1 MLPAALDEEESRA
14 LALDAADPLSA
25 CRDAFLIPPHGTGE
39 QVYFCGNSL
48 GLQPRAV
55 RAALD
60 AELEHWARRAVA
72 GHFEGAQPWL
82 DIQEELQPMLAPI
95 VGAAPADVVVM
106 NALSVNLQLLLS
118 SFYRPHG
125 ARRAILIEQGAFPSD
140 RHVAVSHLAWHGL
153 GEDAL
158 IEVAPDARGLFATA
172 AFAEVFARQGD
183 RIALA
188 LLPGVQ
194 YRNGQVFDIATL
206 TELAH
211 RHGAMACFDLA
222 HAVGNVPLRLADWN
236 VDCAAWCSYKY
247 LNGGPGAPGGVFVHA
262 RHAGR
267 ARLAGWWGHAK
278 ATRFRMAPEFTPEAA
293 AAGWQLSNPPVLAL
307 APLRASLEP
316 FARLGM
322 PALRERALRLT
333 GYLDALLRRHAGD
346 ALEIL
351 TPSATSERGCQ
362 LSLRVRAGREAG
374 HSLFAHLLAHGVVGD
389 WREPDVIRL
398 APVPL
403 YNRHTDC
410 LRAVRAILDWTRG
423 LSRRSASAGARDAPA
438 RPG

>member
-1 MLPAALDEEESRA
+1 MAPAALDAEEPRA

-25 CRDAFLIPPHGTGE
+25 YRDAFLIPPHGTGE
-39 QVYFCGNSL
+39 QAYFCGNSL
-48 GLQPRAV
+48 GLQPRAA

-60 AELEHWARRAVA
+60 AELDQWATRAVE
-72 GHFEGAQPWL
+72 GHFEGMQPWL
-82 DIQEELQPMLAPI
+82 DVQDELQQMLAPI

-106 NALSVNLQLLLS
+106 NTLSVNLQLLLS

-153 GEDAL
+153 GGDAL
-158 IEVAPDARGLFATA
+158 IEVAPDAHGLFATA
-172 AFAEVFARQGD
+172 AFAEAFARQGD

-194 YRNGQVFDIATL
+194 YRNGQVFDVAAL

-211 RHGAMACFDLA
+211 RHGAMVCFDLA

-247 LNGGPGAPGGVFVHA
+247 LNGGPGAPGGVFVHP
-262 RHAGR
+262 RHAQR
-267 ARLAGWWGHAK
+267 PRLAGWWGHAQ
-278 ATRFRMAPEFTPEAA
+278 ATRFQMAAEFVPEPGAR
-293 AAGWQLSNPPVLAL
+293 GWQLSNPPILAM
-307 APLRASLEP
+307 APLHASLV
-316 FARLGM
+316 LLTSIGM
-322 PALRERALRLT
+322 PALRARALRLT
-333 GYLDALLRRHAGD
+333 GYLDELLRTHA
-346 ALEIL
+346 ANIIEIL
-351 TPSATSERGCQ
+351 TPGDESQRGCQ

-374 HSLFAHLLAHGVVGD
+374 RALFAHLVARGVVGD

-403 YNRHTDC
+403 YNRHMDC
-410 LRAVRAILDWTRG
+410 LRAVRTILDWTRC
-423 LSRRSASAGARDAPA
+423 AR
-438 RPG
+438 G

>member
-1 MLPAALDEEESRA
+1 MPPVALDEEESRA

-48 GLQPRAV
+48 GLQPRAA

-82 DIQEELQPMLAPI
+82 DVQDELQPMLAPI

-172 AFAEVFARQGD
+172 AFTEVFARQGD

-211 RHGAMACFDLA
+211 RHGPMACFDLA

-247 LNGGPGAPGGVFVHA
+247 LNGGPGAPGGVFVHP
-262 RHAGR
+262 RHAQR
-267 ARLAGWWGHAK
+267 PRLAGWWGHAQ
-278 ATRFRMAPEFTPEAA
+278 ATRFQMATEFVPEQGAR
-293 AAGWQLSNPPVLAL
+293 GWQLSNPPILAMAPLHASL
-307 APLRASLEP
+307 APFASI
-316 FARLGM
+316 GM
-322 PALRERALRLT
+322 PALRARALRLT
-333 GYLDALLRRHAGD
+333 GYLDELLRTHA
-346 ALEIL
+346 ANSIEIL
-351 TPSATSERGCQ
+351 TPGDESRRGCQ

-374 HSLFAHLLAHGVVGD
+374 RSLFAHLIAQGVIGD

-403 YNRHTDC
+403 YNRHADC
-410 LRAVRAILDWTRG
+410 LRAVRAIVDW
-423 LSRRSASAGARDAPA
+423 ARHK
-438 RPG
+438 

>member
-1 MLPAALDEEESRA
+1 MLPAALDVEEPRA

-39 QVYFCGNSL
+39 QAYFCGNSL
-48 GLQPRAV
+48 GLQPRAA

-60 AELEHWARRAVA
+60 AELDQWATRAVE
-72 GHFEGAQPWL
+72 GHFEGTQPWL
-82 DIQEELQPMLAPI
+82 DVQDELQRMLAPI

-125 ARRAILIEQGAFPSD
+125 ARRVILIEQGAFPSD

-153 GEDAL
+153 GGDAL
-158 IEVAPDARGLFATA
+158 IEVAPDAHGLFATA
-172 AFAEVFARQGD
+172 AFAEAFARQGD

-194 YRNGQVFDIATL
+194 YRNGQVFDVAAL

-211 RHGAMACFDLA
+211 RHGAMVCFDLA

-247 LNGGPGAPGGVFVHA
+247 LNGGPGAPGGVFVHP
-262 RHAGR
+262 RHAQR
-267 ARLAGWWGHAK
+267 PRLAGWWGHAQ
-278 ATRFRMAPEFTPEAA
+278 ATRFQMATEFVPEQGAR
-293 AAGWQLSNPPVLAL
+293 GWQLSNPPILAMAPLHASL
-307 APLRASLEP
+307 APFASI
-316 FARLGM
+316 GM
-322 PALRERALRLT
+322 PALRARALRLT
-333 GYLDALLRRHAGD
+333 GYLDELLCTHA
-346 ALEIL
+346 ANIIEIL
-351 TPSATSERGCQ
+351 TPGDESQRGCQ

-374 HSLFAHLLAHGVVGD
+374 RSLFAHLIAHGVLGD

-423 LSRRSASAGARDAPA
+423 AR
-438 RPG
+438 G

>member
-1 MLPAALDEEESRA
+1 MLPAALDVEEPRA

-39 QVYFCGNSL
+39 QAYFCGNSL
-48 GLQPRAV
+48 GLQPRAA

-60 AELEHWARRAVA
+60 AELDQWATRAVE
-72 GHFEGAQPWL
+72 GHFEGMQPWL
-82 DIQEELQPMLAPI
+82 DVQDELQRMLAPI

-158 IEVAPDARGLFATA
+158 IEVAPDAHGLFATA
-172 AFAEVFARQGD
+172 AFTEAFARQGD

-194 YRNGQVFDIATL
+194 YRNGQVFDIAAL

-211 RHGAMACFDLA
+211 RHDAMACFDLA

-262 RHAGR
+262 RHAQR
-267 ARLAGWWGHAK
+267 PRLAGWWGHAQ
-278 ATRFRMAPEFTPEAA
+278 ATRFQMAAEFVPEQGAR
-293 AAGWQLSNPPVLAL
+293 GWQLSNPPILAMAPLHASL
-307 APLRASLEP
+307 APFASI
-316 FARLGM
+316 GM
-322 PALRERALRLT
+322 PALRARALRLT
-333 GYLDALLRRHAGD
+333 GYLDELLRTHA
-346 ALEIL
+346 ANIIEIL
-351 TPSATSERGCQ
+351 TPGDESRRGCQ

-374 HSLFAHLLAHGVVGD
+374 RSLFAHLIAHGVIGD

-410 LRAVRAILDWTRG
+410 LRALRAILDWTRG
-423 LSRRSASAGARDAPA
+423 AR
-438 RPG
+438 G